1 MRVYAYRVGPFAMT
15 CFSRLKHYT
24 LVFDAPMGSQAPY
37 HITALRDAQVLRA
50 GDRMWSDTTLA
61 RAGFVGTID
70 VKTLGGQRDM
80 I

>member
-1 MRVYAYRVGPFAMT
+1 MSKVQHD
-15 CFSRLKHYT
+15 RLPSNEHG
-24 LVFDAPMGSQAPY
+24 V
-37 HITALRDAQVLRA
+37 TALRDAQVLRA